1 MMVVTTGIR
10 RIILWGMF
18 TLIVCLIFALPM
30 GRTQGDEPKLTAPG
44 GAEIDFVQDI
54 TQCFANDS
62 KPVEA
67 YWKSYSIEAGYLEY
81 NRRLETIRAQGKVRM
96 IQRLPVY
103 RVITC
108 QEFFF
113 ELKQEYIK
121 AEKEVKI
128 IYDEDTTLLGDFLEW
143 DRRNDM
149 VKVTG
154 TPQINH
160 KDIRI
165 NGVRIEG
172 QVNKGIFVFF
182 GPVKG
187 TSNEGS
193 LKAGQIVF
201 DRSQDKIF
209 LKNNPVIVQGKNQF
223 TAPEIVYDLKTRK
236 ATTKSDMN
244 VN

>member
-1 MMVVTTGIR
+1 MVVTKGIR
-10 RIILWGMF
+10 KILSWGMG

-44 GAEIDFVQDI
+44 GAEIDFARDV
-54 TQCFANDS
+54 TQCYGKGP

-67 YWKSYSIEAGYLEY
+67 YWKNYSIEAGYLEY
-81 NRRLETIRAQGKVRM
+81 NRGLETVRARDKVRM
-96 IQRLPVY
+96 IQRLPFY

-108 QEFFF
+108 QELFF
-113 ELKQEYIK
+113 ELKREYFK
-121 AEKEVKI
+121 AEKEVKV
-128 IYDEDTTLLGDFLEW
+128 IYDEETTLQGDFLEW
-143 DRRNDM
+143 ERRNDL

-165 NGVRIEG
+165 NGERIEG
-172 QVNKGIFVFF
+172 QVNKGIFVFY

-187 TSNEGS
+187 TSNDGS

-201 DRSQDKIF
+201 DRSLDKIF

-223 TAPEIVYDLKTRK
+223 TAAEIVYDLKTRK
-236 ATTKSDMN
+236 ATTKSDVN

>member
-1 MMVVTTGIR
+1 MVVLTGIR
-10 RIILWGMF
+10 RIIPWGMF
-18 TLIVCLIFALPM
+18 TLTMCLIVALPL

-44 GAEIDFVQDI
+44 GAEIDFIQEI
-54 TQCFANDS
+54 SKCFAKDS
-62 KPVEA
+62 KLVEA
-67 YWKSYSIEAGYLEY
+67 YWKSYNIEAGYLEY
-81 NRRLETIRAQGKVRM
+81 NRRLETLQAQGKVRM

-108 QEFFF
+108 QELFF

-128 IYDEDTTLLGDFLEW
+128 IYDKDTTILGDSLEW
-143 DRRNDM
+143 DRQNDL

-154 TPQINH
+154 TPGINH
-160 KDIRI
+160 KDIRLK
-165 NGVRIEG
+165 GERIEG

-182 GPVKG
+182 GPVRG

-193 LKAGQIVF
+193 LKAGQIIF
-201 DRSQDKIF
+201 DRSREKIF

-223 TAPEIVYDLKTRK
+223 TAAEIVYDLKTRK
-236 ATTKSDMN
+236 ASTKSDMK